1 MYITAHRVRSR
12 RDEEGINSLRYAHSA
27 EEAEQIDW
35 KDDRVVLVVAD
46 EMNGQLVTQSY
57 DVPPGGN
64 RVLTYLDVAAPEGTK
79 PEAIEQA
86 LSRFRQQLESELP
99 PMQRNLAGIGIR
111 FSTNIGLEAQRS
123 EEFDALCTRV
133 MLMARTEEPSTRDE
147 PPLVVIVQA
156 TEHGFSFALTKDS
169 VQRVRK
175 AHGSA
180 TFTPGTFRVTRDT
193 LLDFNMIHGD
203 LVPHLISSL
212 TKLRLENVIAIGG
225 VRFIDTEGNELRT
238 WPSK

>member
-1 MYITAHRVRSR
+1 MYITAHRIRSR
-12 RDEEGINSLRYAHSA
+12 RDEEGINSFLYTHSS
-27 EEAEQIDW
+27 EEVEQIDW
-35 KDDRVVLVVAD
+35 NDDRVVLIVAGNL
-46 EMNGQLVTQSY
+46 NGHLIAQSY

-64 RVLTYLDVAAPEGTK
+64 RVLAYLDVVAQEGTQ
-79 PEAIEQA
+79 PEAIEEV
-86 LSRFRQQLESELP
+86 LSRFRKQLESELP
-99 PMQRNLAGIGIR
+99 PVYRNLAGIGIR
-111 FSTNIGLEAQRS
+111 FSTNIALEAQKL

-133 MLMARTEEPSTRDE
+133 MLMARSERPSTSHE
-147 PPLVVIVQA
+147 PPLEVIVQA
-156 TEHGFSFALTKDS
+156 TEHGFSFALTKNS

-180 TFTPGTFRVTRDT
+180 AFTPGTFRVTRDT

-225 VRFIDTEGNELRT
+225 VRFIDTEGNEPRT